1 MRAAGLL
8 FLKDAR
14 LLRRTPALLL
24 VLVVYPLLVALL
36 VALALQSDER
46 RPDVGLVVLDTSGR
60 SVEVGGRRLSIDDY
74 VDRLSQDVDVHELSP
89 EAAQAALD
97 DGRVA
102 AVLTIPEGFISDL
115 QSGVRPP
122 ALELTAIVLAG
133 GAGLRVGHSLL
144 SPGRLTRTQA
154 LVVAARQSVII
165 MYGALGMLLIAAAV
179 EAFWSSQTWI
189 PPLMKYS
196 VAAVCWISVLS
207 YLTLQGRRAG

>member
-1 MRAAGLL
+1 MFGFYIRNNIGIAFQVFASGIFVAVGSLFFIAMNGVMMGAIAGFLTERGLSETFYSFVVTHAA
-8 FLKDAR
+8 F
-14 LLRRTPALLL
+14 
-24 VLVVYPLLVALL
+24 
-36 VALALQSDER
+36 
-46 RPDVGLVVLDTSGR
+46 
-60 SVEVGGRRLSIDDY
+60 
-74 VDRLSQDVDVHELSP
+74 
-89 EAAQAALD
+89 
-97 DGRVA
+97 
-102 AVLTIPEGFISDL
+102 
-115 QSGVRPP
+115 
-122 ALELTAIVLAG
+122 ELTAIVLAG